1 MRTGEISTGNGS
13 VARVLATLF
22 WEMFKIALTV
32 VGGGLAIATV
42 ADEIFSKKLRWTKEG
57 EIIDSLPVVQM
68 VPGLIAGNVAV
79 YVGRKVAGWK
89 GSIVAAAAVSLPS
102 LAIFLAVSAGYGELP
117 ADNPVLSGVFS
128 GLRSAL
134 TAIVV
139 AAIIRSWTKCMAGV
153 TGYLIAAA
161 ATAALFYGMNP
172 AAVIV
177 AAALFSLIAEFS
189 RRSPHENG
197 RTDFRSTSLAAV
209 ALIFL
214 KYGSLAFGG
223 GYVLVPFYIHDF
235 VGASAPYVQLTERD
249 FSNLMAL
256 TQMTPGPI
264 AVNAATFFGYCMQG
278 AIGSVVATVCVLLPG
293 FIMMHVVLC
302 SIERFRDSRILTAV
316 MRGIRPVTTAM
327 MISAA
332 WSFAAM
338 SVWSP
343 DDGIHPVETAVFAF
357 SLVAL
362 LLRRITV
369 MKIIAASALAGA
381 VHALART
388 FFNV

>member
-1 MRTGEISTGNGS
+1 LRSGENSAVNGGG
-13 VARVLATLF
+13 AGVLATLF

-57 EIIDSLPVVQM
+57 EIIDSLPIVQM

-79 YVGRKVAGWK
+79 YIGRKVAGWK
-89 GSIVAAAAVSLPS
+89 GSVVAAAAVSMPS
-102 LAIFLAVSAGYGELP
+102 LAIFLAVSAGYGGLP
-117 ADNPVLSGVFS
+117 ADHPVLSGIFS
-128 GLRSAL
+128 SLRSAL

-139 AAIIRSWTKCMAGV
+139 AAIIRSWTKCV
-153 TGYLIAAA
+153 TGIIGYLVAAA
-161 ATAALFYGMNP
+161 AAAALFCGMNP

-177 AAALFSLIAEFS
+177 AAALFSLSAEFF

-197 RTDFRSTSLAAV
+197 RTRFRSASLAAV

-223 GYVLVPFYIHDF
+223 GYVLIPFYIHDF
-235 VGASAPYVQLTERD
+235 VGASAPYVQLAERD

-264 AVNAATFFGYCMQG
+264 AVNAATFFGYCMRG
-278 AIGSVVATVCVLLPG
+278 VIGSVVATVCVLLPG
-293 FIMMHVVLC
+293 FIMMHAVLC
-302 SIERFRDSRILTAV
+302 SIERFRDSRILAAV
-316 MRGIRPVTTAM
+316 MRGIRPATEAM

-338 SVWSP
+338 SVWSSG
-343 DDGIHPVETAVFAF
+343 DGMRPFETAVFAF
-357 SLVAL
+357 ALAAL
-362 LLRRITV
+362 LLGRITV
-369 MKIIAASALAGA
+369 MKTIAASALAGA
-381 VHALART
+381 VHAFARS
-388 FFNV
+388 FFSV